1 LYLATFVSD
10 LLSLAPAIWSR
21 GAAIIRAAIEIS
33 RFKPRNAREHLA
45 ALLQQIRE
53 RRLPDAAHLRSGAP
67 GRMALSDFHVRFR
80 TVTRH
85 SETGTNGRE
94 TLELYRK

>member
-1 LYLATFVSD
+1 MQQSFGLQSKLAVVSH
-10 LLSLAPAIWSR
+10 A
-21 GAAIIRAAIEIS
+21 
-33 RFKPRNAREHLA
+33 NAREHLA
-45 ALLQQIRE
+45 ALLQQIRK

-67 GRMALSDFHVRFR
+67 GRMALSDFHARLR

-94 TLELYRK
+94 TALPD

>member
-1 LYLATFVSD
+1 VQQSFGLQSKLAV
-10 LLSLAPAIWSR
+10 LSHV
-21 GAAIIRAAIEIS
+21 
-33 RFKPRNAREHLA
+33 NAREHLA
-45 ALLQQIRE
+45 ALLQQIRK

-94 TLELYRK
+94 TAISETGLARIHNRMVIE